1 MPAKNTKTVRSHKVV
16 APVKVKKDKAAPKHA
31 RSAYTFFLEEV
42 CPHRYSD
49 GAWITHLLIT
59 HAWFQTS
66 HSITHSQ
73 MYT

>member
-49 GAWITHLLIT
+49 GA
-59 HAWFQTS
+59 
-66 HSITHSQ
+66 
-73 MYT
+73 